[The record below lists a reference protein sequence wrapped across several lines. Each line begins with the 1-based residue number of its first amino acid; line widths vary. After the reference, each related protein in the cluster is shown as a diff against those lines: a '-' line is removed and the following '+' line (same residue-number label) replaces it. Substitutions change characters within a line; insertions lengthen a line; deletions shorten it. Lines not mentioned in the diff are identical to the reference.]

1 MLWCMRTTLTLDDD
15 LLREAKERAARSRRT
30 VSQVVEDAM
39 RETFA
44 RAAPARRVRVVDLPT
59 SPGGPRPGVDLN
71 DNAALRD
78 LLDEGVPIEK
88 LR

>member
-1 MLWCMRTTLTLDDD
+1 MRTTLTIDDD
-15 LLREAKERAARSRRT
+15 LLREAKERAARSHRN

-39 RETFA
+39 RVAFA
-44 RAAPARRVRVVDLPT
+44 DRPAPAGRRVVDLPVSRT
-59 SPGGPRPGVDLN
+59 GGGLRPGVNLD
-71 DNAALRD
+71 DNAALTD

>member
-1 MLWCMRTTLTLDDD
+1 MRTTLTIPDD
-15 LLREAKERAARSRRT
+15 LLQEAKERAARSRRT

-39 RETFA
+39 REAFA
-44 RAAPARRVRVVDLPT
+44 RRAEAPHPIELPV
-59 SPGGPRPGVDLN
+59 SRAGGGLRPGVSLDDRAGLQ
-71 DNAALRD
+71 D